1 MAERIVT
8 SSRAMAAEAD
18 IVLNTASD
26 ATRAKAW
33 LPGGGSRAYD
43 IDLRAA
49 EGRLAWRPAGHDGWA
64 GHLRVIGSG
73 TGASQAELQVEV
85 DEAADPDEV
94 REALDGA
101 LRALAAEV
109 DQNFNVS

>member
-1 MAERIVT
+1 MATRIVT
-8 SSRAMAAEAD
+8 TSRPMTADAD

-33 LPGGGSRAYD
+33 LPGHVGD
-43 IDLRAA
+43 IALRAA
-49 EGRLAWRPAGHDGWA
+49 EGRVEWRAAGRDGLAGR
-64 GHLRVIGSG
+64 LRVIGSG
-73 TGASQAELQVEV
+73 TGASEAELEVEV
-85 DEAADPDEV
+85 DESADPAEV
-94 REALDGA
+94 RETLDGA

>member
-1 MAERIVT
+1 MAKRWV
-8 SSRAMAAEAD
+8 SSSCAMAAEAD

-33 LPGGGSRAYD
+33 LPDGGSRRYD
-43 IDLRAA
+43 LDLRAA
-49 EGRLAWRPAGHDGWA
+49 EGLVKWRADGWS
-64 GHLRVIGSG
+64 GDLRVTGNG
-73 TGASQAELQVEV
+73 TGASEAELRAEV
-85 DEAADPDEV
+85 DDEADAGEV
-94 REALDGA
+94 REVLDRA

>member
-1 MAERIVT
+1 MATRVVT

-33 LPGGGSRAYD
+33 LPEDGSRDYD
-43 IDLRAA
+43 IDLRAD
-49 EGRLAWRPAGHDGWA
+49 EGRVQWRTDGRAGD
-64 GHLRVIGSG
+64 LRVTGNGSG
-73 TGASQAELQVEV
+73 ASEAELRMEV
-85 DEAADPDEV
+85 DDDADTGEV
-94 REALDGA
+94 REILDRALG
-101 LRALAAEV
+101 ALAAEV